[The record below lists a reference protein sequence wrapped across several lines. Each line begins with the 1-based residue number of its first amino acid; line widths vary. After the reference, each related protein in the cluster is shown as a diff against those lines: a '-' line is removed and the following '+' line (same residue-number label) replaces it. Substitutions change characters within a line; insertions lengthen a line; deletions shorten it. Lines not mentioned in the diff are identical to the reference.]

1 MKPIIL
7 YDNNQSSIYLSNNP
21 TTKHIEIHHHLVQ
34 EKIEK
39 GFVKLVYC
47 NMEDM
52 VMDILTKGYSINMH
66 EYFWHLIGVIKC
78 ITW

>member
-1 MKPIIL
+1 
-7 YDNNQSSIYLSNNP
+7 
-21 TTKHIEIHHHLVQ
+21 
-34 EKIEK
+34 
-39 GFVKLVYC
+39 LVYC